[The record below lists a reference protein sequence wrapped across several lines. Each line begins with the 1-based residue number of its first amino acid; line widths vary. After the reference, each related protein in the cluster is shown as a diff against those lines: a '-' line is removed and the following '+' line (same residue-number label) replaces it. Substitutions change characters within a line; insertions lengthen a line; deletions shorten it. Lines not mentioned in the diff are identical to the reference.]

1 MANATD
7 QEQFDAKLAP
17 YAARHDN
24 SLGRRF
30 AEAAVVDRN
39 EFQRDSSRVVHS
51 SAFRRLQYKTQVF
64 SNHDGCDLF
73 RTRLTHSLE
82 VAQVSRGAA
91 RALNL
96 NDDLAETLA
105 LAHDLGHAPFGHLGQ
120 DALNASMAGAGGFEH
135 NLQALR
141 IVDGLEKAYIQ
152 FEGLNLLYE
161 AREGILKHCS
171 AKNAR
176 ILMDQAQKTSDQH
189 LATLI
194 NRFLPE
200 AERVGTAYRSPS
212 LEAQTTDWCDA
223 IAYTHADMEDAVTM
237 GILTIDQLADGVPL
251 FKAAYDQTRKGAR
264 APRRG
269 EEALFAKVVSGVMMK
284 LALGNLIETSR
295 AAIAESQISSI
306 EDARNSGELVAFSAD
321 FLRDHH
327 SPFKRFLKAEVYSH
341 PDVDLWRSQQ
351 QQILA
356 KLFSDLDANP
366 SWIKGFDKSDARGF
380 KRQLCDYLA
389 SMTDRS
395 AIQEFQRVQELI
407 SSKSAR
413 NALGKKGRP
422 R

>member
-30 AEAAVVDRN
+30 EESSATDRN

-64 SNHDGCDLF
+64 SNHDGGDLF

-91 RALNL
+91 RALGL

-120 DALNASMAGAGGFEH
+120 DALNASMAGSGGFEH

-152 FEGLNLLYE
+152 YDGLNLLYE

-176 ILMDQAQKTSDQH
+176 ILMDQARKTSDEH
-189 LATLI
+189 LAILI

-200 AERVGTAYRSPS
+200 SERVGAAYASPS

-223 IAYTHADMEDAVTM
+223 IAYTHADMEDAVAM
-237 GILTIDQLADGVPL
+237 GILKLDQIADGVPL
-251 FKAAYDQTRKGAR
+251 FKAAYDQLRKTSK
-264 APRRG
+264 APKKG
-269 EEALFAKVVSGVMMK
+269 EEALYAKVASGVMMK
-284 LALGNLIETSR
+284 IALGNLVDTSREAISASGIET
-295 AAIAESQISSI
+295 I
-306 EDARNSGELVAFSAD
+306 EDARNSRELVGFSED
-321 FLRDHH
+321 FFKNHH

-351 QQILA
+351 QKILA
-356 KLFSDLDANP
+356 KLFVDLEGNP
-366 SWIKGFDKSDARGF
+366 AWIKGFDKTDARGF
-380 KRQLCDYLA
+380 NRQLCDYLA

-395 AIQEFQRVQELI
+395 AIQEYQRVQELI
-407 SSKSAR
+407 SSKAAR
-413 NALGKKGRP
+413 QALGQKGRP